1 MKRRYK
7 AMNIMLVIGVSLW
20 IIETVFFLIRDGWH
34 MKAISSEEQMLDYI
48 SATFINIGI
57 ILFASML
64 LSIVKMFVNAKVT
77 EVTEIQP

>member
-64 LSIVKMFVNAKVT
+64 LSIVKMFVNAKT
-77 EVTEIQP
+77 TEISVEP

>member
-20 IIETVFFLIRDGWH
+20 VMETVFFLIRDGWH

-64 LSIVKMFVNAKVT
+64 LSIVKMFVNAKT
-77 EVTEIQP
+77 TEISVEP

>member
-1 MKRRYK
+1 MKKRYK
-7 AMNIMLVIGVSLW
+7 AMNIMLAIGVSLW

-64 LSIVKMFVNAKVT
+64 LSIVKMFVNAKT
-77 EVTEIQP
+77 TEISVEP

>member
-48 SATFINIGI
+48 SETFINIGI

-64 LSIVKMFVNAKVT
+64 LSIVKMFVNAKT
-77 EVTEIQP
+77 TEISVEP